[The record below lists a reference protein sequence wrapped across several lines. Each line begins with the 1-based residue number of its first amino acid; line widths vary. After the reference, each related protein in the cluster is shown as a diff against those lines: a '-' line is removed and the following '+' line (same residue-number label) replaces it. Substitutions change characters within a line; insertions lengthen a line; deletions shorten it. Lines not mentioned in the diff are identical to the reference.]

1 MKIFKSEIFWTL
13 LTILPIMAF
22 LIASIIVS
30 EKVRQEKEEVQVVS
44 SLPLIL
50 EDSKVV
56 YFEKTHEKE
65 FKIPVVKFNI
75 NGIMACFIVDTGSN
89 GSILDY
95 KWYKENSELFTFKE
109 DTYIDYV
116 GVSGV
121 STIRTVYVD
130 GLVNGINVSFT
141 TSDLSAIIKTLKNHN
156 LNVVGILGSVY
167 LEENNY
173 IIDYNTKSIY
183 RKFN

>member
-1 MKIFKSEIFWTL
+1 MRIFKRKIFWVWGIIVLSIITLTIGITL
-13 LTILPIMAF
+13 LTE
-22 LIASIIVS
+22 S
-30 EKVRQEKEEVQVVS
+30 KVKEIQVVS

-56 YFEKTHEKE
+56 YFESTHEKE
-65 FKIPVVKFNI
+65 FKIPVVKFNV
-75 NGIMACFIVDTGSN
+75 NGVMACFIVDTGSN

-95 KWYKENSELFTFKE
+95 KWYKENSELFTFKK

-130 GLVNGINVSFT
+130 GLVNGINISFT
-141 TSDLSAIIKTLKNHN
+141 TSDLTAIIKILKNYN

-183 RKFN
+183 KKNN

>member
-1 MKIFKSEIFWTL
+1 MKNKIVKAIFIFIFVGL
-13 LTILPIMAF
+13 MGILVIGVI
-22 LIASIIVS
+22 LEHYQ
-30 EKVRQEKEEVQVVS
+30 EKIEKEEVQMIS
-44 SLPLIL
+44 SPPLML
-50 EDSKVV
+50 EDSVV
-56 YFEKTHEKE
+56 MYFEKTHEKE
-65 FKIPVVKFNI
+65 FKIPVVKFDV
-75 NGIMACFIVDTGSN
+75 NGVMACFIIDTGSN

-95 KWYKENSELFTFKE
+95 KWYKENAKLFTFKK

-121 STIRTVYVD
+121 NNIRTIYVD
-130 GLVNGINVSFT
+130 GLVNGVNISFT
-141 TSDLSAIIKTLKNHN
+141 TSNLSAVVKTLKKHN
-156 LNVVGILGSVY
+156 LDVVGILGSVY

>member
-1 MKIFKSEIFWTL
+1 M
-13 LTILPIMAF
+13 
-22 LIASIIVS
+22 
-30 EKVRQEKEEVQVVS
+30 VS

-75 NGIMACFIVDTGSN
+75 NGVMACFIVDTGSN

-95 KWYKENSELFTFKE
+95 KWYKENSELFIFKK

-116 GVSGV
+116 GISGV

-130 GLVNGINVSFT
+130 GFVNGINVNFT
-141 TSDLSAIIKTLKNHN
+141 TSDLSEIIKTLKNHN

>member
-1 MKIFKSEIFWTL
+1 MRIFKSEIFWAS
-13 LTILPIMAF
+13 LTILPIIAF

-75 NGIMACFIVDTGSN
+75 NGVMACFIVDTGSN

-95 KWYKENSELFTFKE
+95 KWYKENSELFIFKK

-116 GVSGV
+116 GISGV

-130 GLVNGINVSFT
+130 GMIEGDVVNFT
-141 TSDLSAIIKTLKNHN
+141 TSDLSEIIKTLKNHN
-156 LNVVGILGSVY
+156 LNVVGILGSIY
-167 LEENNY
+167 LEKNNY

>member
-1 MKIFKSEIFWTL
+1 MRIFKREIFWTL
-13 LTILPIMAF
+13 LTILSIIAF
-22 LIASIIVS
+22 LIASIVVS

-44 SLPLIL
+44 SLPLVL
-50 EDSKVV
+50 EDSKIV

-65 FKIPVVKFNI
+65 FKIPVVKFNV
-75 NGIMACFIVDTGSN
+75 NGVTACFIVDTGSN

-95 KWYKENSELFTFKE
+95 KWYKENAELFTFKK

-130 GLVNGINVSFT
+130 GLVNGIHVNFT
-141 TSDLSAIIKTLKNHN
+141 TSDLSVIIKTLKDHN

-167 LEENNY
+167 LEKNNY

>member
-1 MKIFKSEIFWTL
+1 MKIFKKEVFWTL

-22 LIASIIVS
+22 LIASIVVS

-44 SLPLIL
+44 SLPLML
-50 EDSKVV
+50 RDSKVV

-75 NGIMACFIVDTGSN
+75 NGITACFIVDTGSN

-95 KWYKENSELFTFKE
+95 KWYKENSELFIFKK

-116 GVSGV
+116 GISGV

-130 GLVNGINVSFT
+130 GFVNGINVNFT
-141 TSDLSAIIKTLKNHN
+141 TSDLSEIIKTLKNHN
-156 LNVVGILGSVY
+156 LNVVGILGSIY
-167 LEENNY
+167 LEKNNY

>member
-1 MKIFKSEIFWTL
+1 MRIFKSEIFWTL
-13 LTILPIMAF
+13 LTILPIIAF

-30 EKVRQEKEEVQVVS
+30 EKVRQEKEEAQVVS

-75 NGIMACFIVDTGSN
+75 NGVMACFIVDTGSN

-95 KWYKENSELFTFKE
+95 KWYKENSELFIFKK

-116 GVSGV
+116 GISGV

-130 GLVNGINVSFT
+130 GLVNGINVNFT
-141 TSDLSAIIKTLKNHN
+141 TSDLSEIIKTLKNHN

-167 LEENNY
+167 LEKNNY

>member
-1 MKIFKSEIFWTL
+1 MKIFKREIFWTL
-13 LTILPIMAF
+13 LTILPITL
-22 LIASIIVS
+22 LIASMIVIG
-30 EKVRQEKEEVQVVS
+30 KVRQEKEEVQVVS

-56 YFEKTHEKE
+56 YFESTHEKE
-65 FKIPVVKFNI
+65 FKIPVVKFNV
-75 NGIMACFIVDTGSN
+75 NGVMACFIVDTGSN

-95 KWYKENSELFTFKE
+95 KWYKENSALFTFKK

-130 GLVNGINVSFT
+130 GLVNGINISFT
-141 TSDLSAIIKTLKNHN
+141 TSDLTAIIKILKNYN

-183 RKFN
+183 KKNN

>member
-1 MKIFKSEIFWTL
+1 MKIFKREIFWTL
-13 LTILPIMAF
+13 LPILPIMAF

-75 NGIMACFIVDTGSN
+75 NGVMACFIVDTGSN

-95 KWYKENSELFTFKE
+95 KWYKENSELFIFKK

-116 GVSGV
+116 GISGV

-130 GLVNGINVSFT
+130 GFVNGINVNFT
-141 TSDLSAIIKTLKNHN
+141 TSDLSEIIKTLKNHN

>member
-1 MKIFKSEIFWTL
+1 MQSYLHLK
-13 LTILPIMAF
+13 
-22 LIASIIVS
+22 
-30 EKVRQEKEEVQVVS
+30 
-44 SLPLIL
+44 
-50 EDSKVV
+50 
-56 YFEKTHEKE
+56 
-65 FKIPVVKFNI
+65 KIP
-75 NGIMACFIVDTGSN
+75 
-89 GSILDY
+89 
-95 KWYKENSELFTFKE
+95 
-109 DTYIDYV
+109 YIDYV

-121 STIRTVYVD
+121 STIKTVYVD
-130 GLVNGINVSFT
+130 GLVNGINISFT

>member
-1 MKIFKSEIFWTL
+1 MRIFKRKIFWVWGIIVLSIITLTIGITL
-13 LTILPIMAF
+13 LTE
-22 LIASIIVS
+22 S
-30 EKVRQEKEEVQVVS
+30 KVKEVQVVS
-44 SLPLIL
+44 SLPLML
-50 EDSKVV
+50 MESKVM
-56 YFEKTHEKE
+56 YFESTHEKE
-65 FKIPVVKFNI
+65 FKIPVVKFNV
-75 NGIMACFIVDTGSN
+75 NGVMSCFIVDTGSN

-95 KWYKENSELFTFKE
+95 KWYKENSELFTFKQ

-130 GLVNGINVSFT
+130 GLVNGINVNFT

>member
-1 MKIFKSEIFWTL
+1 MKIFNKKYFWVL
-13 LTILPIMAF
+13 LTVLPIIAF
-22 LIASIIVS
+22 LIASIVVS
-30 EKVRQEKEEVQVVS
+30 EQKKAREEVQAIS

-50 EDSKVV
+50 TDTATVF
-56 YFEKTHEKE
+56 FENTHKEE
-65 FKIPVVKFNI
+65 FKIPVVEFNV
-75 NGIMACFIVDTGSN
+75 NGVLACFIIDTGSN

-95 KWYKENSELFTFKE
+95 KWYKENSGLFTFKKA
-109 DTYIDYV
+109 TYIDYI

-130 GLVNGINVSFT
+130 GVVNGIKTNFT
-141 TSDLSAIIKTLKNHN
+141 TSDLTAIIKTLKNHN
-156 LNVVGILGSVY
+156 LDVVGILGSVY
-167 LEENNY
+167 LEQNNY

>member
-1 MKIFKSEIFWTL
+1 MRIFKSEIFWTL
-13 LTILPIMAF
+13 LTVLPIIAF
-22 LIASIIVS
+22 LIASIVVS
-30 EKVRQEKEEVQVVS
+30 EKVRKEEEAQVVS
-44 SLPLIL
+44 PISLIL
-50 EDSKVV
+50 TDSATV
-56 YFEKTHEKE
+56 YFESTHEKE
-65 FKIPVVKFNI
+65 FKIPVVKFNV
-75 NGIMACFIVDTGSN
+75 NGVMACFIVDTGSN

-95 KWYKENSELFTFKE
+95 KWYKENSELFTFKK

-141 TSDLSAIIKTLKNHN
+141 TSDLSAIIKTLKNHK

-167 LEENNY
+167 LEKNNY
-173 IIDYNTKSIY
+173 IINYNTKSIY
-183 RKFN
+183 KTIN

>member
-1 MKIFKSEIFWTL
+1 MKIFKRKIFWVWGIIVLSIITLTIGITL
-13 LTILPIMAF
+13 LTE
-22 LIASIIVS
+22 S
-30 EKVRQEKEEVQVVS
+30 KVKEVQVVS

-65 FKIPVVKFNI
+65 FKIPVVKFNV
-75 NGIMACFIVDTGSN
+75 NGVMACFIVDTGSN

-95 KWYKENSELFTFKE
+95 KWYKENSELFTFKK

-130 GLVNGINVSFT
+130 GLVNGINVNFT

-156 LNVVGILGSVY
+156 LNVIGILGSVY

>member
-1 MKIFKSEIFWTL
+1 MKNKIVKAIFIFIFVGL
-13 LTILPIMAF
+13 MGILVIGVI
-22 LIASIIVS
+22 LEHYQ
-30 EKVRQEKEEVQVVS
+30 EKIEKEEVQVVS

-65 FKIPVVKFNI
+65 FKIPVVKFNV
-75 NGIMACFIVDTGSN
+75 NGVMACFIVDTGSN

-95 KWYKENSELFTFKE
+95 KWYKENSELFTFKK

-141 TSDLSAIIKTLKNHN
+141 TSDLSAIIKTLKNHK

-167 LEENNY
+167 LEKNNY

>member
-1 MKIFKSEIFWTL
+1 MKIFKKEIFWTL
-13 LTILPIMAF
+13 LTILPIIAF
-22 LIASIIVS
+22 LIASIVVS

-65 FKIPVVKFNI
+65 FKIPVVKFNV
-75 NGIMACFIVDTGSN
+75 NGVIACFIVDTGSN

-95 KWYKENSELFTFKE
+95 KWYKENAELFTFKK

-121 STIRTVYVD
+121 NNIRTVYVD
-130 GLVNGINVSFT
+130 GLVNGINISFT
-141 TSDLSAIIKTLKNHN
+141 TSDLSAIIKTLKGHN

>member
-1 MKIFKSEIFWTL
+1 MKIFKRKIFWVWGIIVLSIITLTIGITL
-13 LTILPIMAF
+13 LTE
-22 LIASIIVS
+22 S
-30 EKVRQEKEEVQVVS
+30 KVKEVQVVS

-65 FKIPVVKFNI
+65 FKIPVVKFNV

-95 KWYKENSELFTFKE
+95 KWYKENSELFTFKK

-130 GLVNGINVSFT
+130 GLVNGINISFT